1 MAGIYL
7 HIPFCKQACHY
18 CDFHF
23 STLLQHRAPMIG
35 ALMRELELRADY
47 LPEKKISSI
56 YLGGG
61 TPSLLDEAELHRLFD
76 AIYRLFAVEEGAEI
90 TLEANPDDLS
100 LYYLN
105 MLAESPVNRLS
116 IGIQSF
122 REEDLRLMNRAHS
135 AEEAHRCLRM
145 ARESGF
151 ELLTADLIYGLP
163 GLTDA
168 DWVANLDQLLAMD
181 LPHFSAYGLTV
192 EPKTALH
199 KMVRTGKVQVATD
212 ADQQRQF
219 DLLMDMASARGYLH
233 YEISNF
239 AKPEKEAVHNSSYW
253 HGAPYLGIGPSAHSF
268 NGHSR
273 QWNVANNARYL
284 AALEKGEI
292 PAEVEQLTPYD
303 RFNERILTALRTSA
317 GLSLSQLETDF
328 GADWLQ
334 HLHAALGDVDAEW
347 YQLQADRLVLTR
359 AGRHFADRIAS
370 ELFILADDDEPNA

>member
-1 MAGIYL
+1 MV
-7 HIPFCKQACHY
+7 
-18 CDFHF
+18 D
-23 STLLQHRAPMIG
+23 
-35 ALMRELELRADY
+35 ALVQELELRADY
-47 LPEKKISSI
+47 LPDRKITSI

-61 TPSLLDEAELHRLFD
+61 TPSLLTEAELDRLFD
-76 AIYRLFAVEEGAEI
+76 AIYRLFTVEEGAEV

-105 MLAESPVNRLS
+105 MLAESRVNRLS

-122 REEDLRLMNRAHS
+122 REEDLRIMNRAHS
-135 AEEAHRCLRM
+135 ADEARRCLRM
-145 ARESGF
+145 ARDAGF
-151 ELLTADLIYGLP
+151 ESLTADLIYGLP

-199 KMVRTGKVQVATD
+199 KMVRTGKIQVATD

-219 DLLMDMASARGYLH
+219 ELLMDMAAARGYVH

-239 AKPEKEAVHNSSYW
+239 AKPGKEAVHNSSYW
-253 HGAPYLGIGPSAHSF
+253 HGAPYMGIGPSAHSF
-268 NGHSR
+268 NGYSR

-284 AALEKGEI
+284 TAIEKGEI
-292 PAEVEQLTPYD
+292 PAEIEQLSTYD
-303 RFNERILTALRTSA
+303 RFNERILTALRTSS
-317 GLSLSQLETDF
+317 GLSLSHLEADF
-328 GADWLQ
+328 GTDWLQ
-334 HLHAALGDVDAEW
+334 HLHAALGDVDTEW

-370 ELFILADDDEPNA
+370 ELFILADDDEPNP